1 MYNFIMYAMQLGVR
15 IAARF
20 DSKVRKMWR
29 GEQAAFGV
37 LQQRIDP
44 TARYVW
50 FHAASLGEFEQG
62 RPLMEA
68 IRREFPDYKIL
79 LTFFSPSGYEVR
91 HLPPDRHRR
100 QRAPLPSH
108 GTPCHGLFREV

>member
-37 LQQRIDP
+37 LQQRVDP
-44 TARYVW
+44 DGSLCLVSCRVARRV
-50 FHAASLGEFEQG
+50 
-62 RPLMEA
+62 
-68 IRREFPDYKIL
+68 
-79 LTFFSPSGYEVR
+79 
-91 HLPPDRHRR
+91 
-100 QRAPLPSH
+100 
-108 GTPCHGLFREV
+108 

>member
-37 LQQRIDP
+37 SILRLAMSGFMP
-44 TARYVW
+44 RRS
-50 FHAASLGEFEQG
+50 ASLSK
-62 RPLMEA
+62 A
-68 IRREFPDYKIL
+68 
-79 LTFFSPSGYEVR
+79 VR
-91 HLPPDRHRR
+91 
-100 QRAPLPSH
+100 
-108 GTPCHGLFREV
+108 